1 LVHLRQ
7 SHWCCR
13 NHAERAPQAGAFE
26 ISSSVAVNG
35 LVTVTQ
41 MLVADLRHFLD
52 MPDDAPRPAIRLGLQ
67 LSAIV
72 RAASVRPTGSGARSA
87 IGCTRRPGR
96 RPCEGL
102 IMVFRRTNGE
112 IVWSCDACGDEG
124 LISGWEGS
132 PADGSGLDDSYAEGD
147 PVTLVIDRELFDVIR
162 GVLLLDD
169 AGELLVAR
177 AEGSRGGVVLM
188 GRTGAFE
195 ELVEY
200 VASEAN
206 AETNRSR
213 ARLLDEACTELEA
226 ALAAE

>member
-1 LVHLRQ
+1 
-7 SHWCCR
+7 
-13 NHAERAPQAGAFE
+13 
-26 ISSSVAVNG
+26 
-35 LVTVTQ
+35 

-52 MPDDAPRPAIRLGLQ
+52 MPDDAPVPATRLGLQ

-72 RAASVRPTGSGARSA
+72 RAASARPTVSGARSA

-112 IVWSCDACGDEG
+112 IAWSCDACGDEG
-124 LISGWEGS
+124 VIHGWEGS
-132 PADGSGLDDSYAEGD
+132 PADVSGLDDSYAEGD
-147 PVTLVIDRELFDVIR
+147 PVTLVITRDLFDVIQ
-162 GVLLLDD
+162 GVLQLDD
-169 AGELLVAR
+169 ACELLVAR
-177 AEGSRGGVVLM
+177 AEGSRGGVVLT

-206 AETNRSR
+206 AETNRR
-213 ARLLDEACTELEA
+213 RVRLLEEACAELEA